1 MLDEVDYLHEVV
13 QKIPLERIVLET
25 DAPYFINNQM
35 MLKAKEF
42 THPGCVMYT
51 ALKVA
56 KLRNIP
62 IEDVV
67 KANYDN
73 CDKLYNLP
81 RCVYIFVKFK
91 VLFTYVEIMMEKV
104 ILKFNRVNDMICNNT
119 SYYITTLFIFR
130 NGMDPSSPFIQ
141 PSRLLSNSALNSGP
155 MLLCGED
162 PFKYPVED
170 NEPDSTGDDMK
181 VVRAVHATND
191 DDDDYP
197 EIPPMDNRVLL
208 LDDEEDPEVLE
219 HLEFE
224 L

>member
-1 MLDEVDYLHEVV
+1 
-13 QKIPLERIVLET
+13 
-25 DAPYFINNQM
+25 
-35 MLKAKEF
+35 
-42 THPGCVMYT
+42 
-51 ALKVA
+51 
-56 KLRNIP
+56 
-62 IEDVV
+62 
-67 KANYDN
+67 
-73 CDKLYNLP
+73 
-81 RCVYIFVKFK
+81 
-91 VLFTYVEIMMEKV
+91 
-104 ILKFNRVNDMICNNT
+104 MICINT

-130 NGMDPSSPFIQ
+130 NGMDFSTQLPI
-141 PSRLLSNSALNSGP
+141 LNQRNNIEMGP

>member
-1 MLDEVDYLHEVV
+1 
-13 QKIPLERIVLET
+13 
-25 DAPYFINNQM
+25 
-35 MLKAKEF
+35 
-42 THPGCVMYT
+42 
-51 ALKVA
+51 
-56 KLRNIP
+56 
-62 IEDVV
+62 
-67 KANYDN
+67 
-73 CDKLYNLP
+73 
-81 RCVYIFVKFK
+81 
-91 VLFTYVEIMMEKV
+91 
-104 ILKFNRVNDMICNNT
+104 MICNNT
-119 SYYITTLFIFR
+119 SYYYITTLFIFR

-141 PSRLLSNSALNSGP
+141 PPRLLSNSALNSGP

-170 NEPDSTGDDMK
+170 NEPDSTGEDMK

>member
-1 MLDEVDYLHEVV
+1 MLEEVDYLHEVV
-13 QKIPLERIVLET
+13 KKIPLERIVLET

-81 RCVYIFVKFK
+81 RCVYNFCEIQS
-91 VLFTYVEIMMEKV
+91 TIHIEIMMEKL
-104 ILKFNRVNDMICNNT
+104 ILKFNRVNDMI
-119 SYYITTLFIFR
+119 
-130 NGMDPSSPFIQ
+130 
-141 PSRLLSNSALNSGP
+141 
-155 MLLCGED
+155 
-162 PFKYPVED
+162 
-170 NEPDSTGDDMK
+170 
-181 VVRAVHATND
+181 
-191 DDDDYP
+191 
-197 EIPPMDNRVLL
+197 
-208 LDDEEDPEVLE
+208 
-219 HLEFE
+219 
-224 L
+224 